1 MQSDYFIRLGKKLVP
16 NKAHGHDEIYVKM
29 LKLCA
34 PSICTPLTL
43 LFDNCLASGEFPN
56 VLKKVLFQDVVP
68 VHKKGDKR
76 LIKNYRPVSLLP
88 ICGKLMEK
96 LMFNLI
102 FNFIDTR
109 NMLLVH
115 LSGFRPADSRVHQL
129 ISIVRDIYNAFDA
142 NPNLEV
148 KGVFLDISEASDR
161 VWHGGLLY
169 KLKCI
174 SIDGNFLKLVKSFL
188 SNRYQRVVLN
198 VQSSSWTDVKA
209 GVPQG
214 S

>member
-1 MQSDYFIRLGKKLVP
+1 M
-16 NKAHGHDEIYVKM
+16 
-29 LKLCA
+29 C

-142 NPNLEV
+142 NPSLEV
-148 KGVFLDISEASDR
+148 RGVFLDISKASDR
-161 VWHGGLLY
+161 VWREGLLY

-174 SIDGNFLKLVKSFL
+174 SIYGNFLKLVKSFL